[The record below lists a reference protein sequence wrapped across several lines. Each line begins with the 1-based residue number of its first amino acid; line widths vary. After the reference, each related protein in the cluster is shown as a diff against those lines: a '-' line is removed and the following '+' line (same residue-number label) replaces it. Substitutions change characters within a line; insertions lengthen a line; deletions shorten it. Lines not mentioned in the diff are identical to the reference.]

1 MASSTKAK
9 GARTASAATS
19 VAAKLRRVREL
30 DQARAAELEQL
41 QQIEKKSYQS
51 RTRFWE
57 RGYLEAVYGVWRSWP
72 LKEKKFFAK
81 RMARLCKISPRA
93 SSHSIRIV
101 IDCSSPKTAEK
112 MRSRWTLALRYA
124 NLKRIEPTK
133 LQEFFYKKG
142 QGGLAGAASAYEAR
156 QRKAVAAKKSKVK
169 SR

>member
-19 VAAKLRRVREL
+19 VAAKRRRAREL
-30 DQARAAELEQL
+30 DKARAAELEQL
-41 QQIEKKSYQS
+41 QEIEKKSYLS
-51 RTRFWE
+51 RTRFRE
-57 RGYLEAVYGVWRSWP
+57 RGYLEAVYGVWSSWP
-72 LKEKKFFAK
+72 LKEKRSFAK

-124 NLKRIEPTK
+124 SLKGIEPTK
-133 LQEFFYKKG
+133 LQEFFHKKG
-142 QGGLAGAASAYEAR
+142 QGGLAGAARAYEAR
-156 QRKAVAAKKSKVK
+156 QRKAAAPRKMKVK
-169 SR
+169 S